1 MVLGALEAKTVWT
14 KSKAR
19 LFQIFDL
26 QSSIIFKAKNNM
38 DKSPWGL
45 DKVVFGLV
53 FAVVLSDIFKFI
65 CYENNNENNADAAGS
80 GRYGNFHLV

>member
-1 MVLGALEAKTVWT
+1 MVLGALEAKNVWT

-26 QSSIIFKAKNNM
+26 QSSIIFKVKNNM

-53 FAVVLSDIFKFI
+53 FAVVLPDIFKFI
-65 CYENNNENNADAAGS
+65 CYENNNEINADACSS

>member
-19 LFQIFDL
+19 FFQIFDL
-26 QSSIIFKAKNNM
+26 QSSIIFKTKNNM

-45 DKVVFGLV
+45 DK
-53 FAVVLSDIFKFI
+53 AVVHIFLGF
-65 CYENNNENNADAAGS
+65 EN
-80 GRYGNFHLV
+80 HI

>member
-1 MVLGALEAKTVWT
+1 
-14 KSKAR
+14 
-19 LFQIFDL
+19 
-26 QSSIIFKAKNNM
+26 M

-53 FAVVLSDIFKFI
+53 FAVVLPDIFKFI
-65 CYENNNENNADAAGS
+65 CYENNNEINANAAGS

>member
-1 MVLGALEAKTVWT
+1 
-14 KSKAR
+14 
-19 LFQIFDL
+19 
-26 QSSIIFKAKNNM
+26 M

-53 FAVVLSDIFKFI
+53 FAVVLPDTFKFI
-65 CYENNNENNADAAGS
+65 CYENNNEINADACSS

>member
-26 QSSIIFKAKNNM
+26 QSSTFFKTKNNM
-38 DKSPWGL
+38 DKSLWGL
-45 DKVVFGLV
+45 DKTVFGLV
-53 FAVVLSDIFKFI
+53 FAVVLPDTFKI
-65 CYENNNENNADAAGS
+65 YM
-80 GRYGNFHLV
+80 L